1 MKLIKYLVFIVFFVS
16 FVSFCL
22 IYSTSCTFDN
32 EEDLLNNFICDTN
45 DIVYSDLTYI
55 FTDICAVCHKEGDT
69 YRLGIEMESY
79 VLVKSSINT
88 GLVLPA
94 INHTGSFK
102 MPFQQAKLPDCDI
115 DKIEAWVNAGMPE
128 N

>member
-1 MKLIKYLVFIVFFVS
+1 MKLIKYLVFIVLFVS
-16 FVSFCL
+16 FGL
-22 IYSTSCTFDN
+22 IYSTSCTFNN
-32 EEDLLNNFICDTN
+32 EEDLLKDFICDTN
-45 DIVYSDLTYI
+45 NVVYNDLTYI
-55 FTDICAVCHKEGDT
+55 FTDICSVCHNEENT
-69 YRLGIEMESY
+69 YRTGIEMDSY
-79 VLVKSSINT
+79 VSVKASINS

-115 DKIEAWVNAGMPE
+115 DKIEAWVNADMPE